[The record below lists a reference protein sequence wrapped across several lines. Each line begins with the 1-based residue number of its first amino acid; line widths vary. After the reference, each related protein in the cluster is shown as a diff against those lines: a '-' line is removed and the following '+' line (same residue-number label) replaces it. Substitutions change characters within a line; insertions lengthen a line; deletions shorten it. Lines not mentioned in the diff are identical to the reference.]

1 MFAETKTT
9 GQALQV
15 NHPAHEKQDKK
26 KRGKRPLSSLVI
38 PTGFKPVTF

>member
-26 KRGKRPLSSLVI
+26 RGKRPLSSLVI